1 MLVLLSICNNSDD
14 FQILQLSKMGIMEVI
29 VESLRYEE
37 ETISELLFSLRNL
50 LIWGEAIKSSKKL
63 NENVFAKMFEEL
75 GGLVILDEKML
86 VCQSEKIF
94 LEIEAI
100 LELYF

>member
-1 MLVLLSICNNSDD
+1 
-14 FQILQLSKMGIMEVI
+14 MGIMEVI

-37 ETISELLFSLRNL
+37 ETISDLLFSLRNL

>member
-1 MLVLLSICNNSDD
+1 MLVLLSICNNSDG

-29 VESLRYEE
+29 VENLRDEE
-37 ETISELLFSLRNL
+37 ENISELLFSLRNL
-50 LIWGEAIKSSKKL
+50 FIWGEAIKSSKKL
-63 NENVFAKMFEEL
+63 NENNFAKMFEEL
-75 GGLVILDEKML
+75 GGLAILDEKML

-94 LEIEAI
+94 LEIETI